1 MVIITCAG
9 LGSRFKGYIN
19 YPKQLLPLKN
29 GKYLIESI
37 IENVKGIDENIVLV
51 CNENNYKYFKFLGL
65 PIVIVDKLKGAAYSG
80 SYAIKDENEPLVV
93 IDSDGFYSKNIF
105 KELKEILKT
114 KNCCVVDERLKDPKL
129 YSFVITE
136 NDRVVKTIEKE
147 EGGDYGII
155 GIFGFRNTQEYK
167 QAVNKML
174 ETINPK
180 EYTNALVYNFLTDNT
195 YLKTTEYKIL
205 GTPRQY
211 EDYISKRM

>member
-19 YPKQLLPLKN
+19 YPKQLLTLKN
-29 GKYLIESI
+29 GNYLIESI
-37 IENVKGIDENIVLV
+37 VENVREIDKNIVLV
-51 CNENNYKYFKFLGL
+51 CNENNYKYFEFLKL
-65 PIVIVDKLKGAAYSG
+65 PIVIVDKMLGSAYSAYCG
-80 SYAIKDENEPLVV
+80 IDSQNESLIV
-93 IDSDGFYSKNIF
+93 IDSDGYYSKNIF

-136 NDRVVKTIEKE
+136 NNNVIKTIEKE
-147 EGGDYGII
+147 KGGDFGII
-155 GIFGFRNTQEYK
+155 GIYGFKNTQEYK
-167 QAVNKML
+167 NAVEKML
-174 ETINPK
+174 VSIKPK

-211 EDYISKRM
+211 ENYISKCV

>member
-65 PIVIVDKLKGAAYSG
+65 PIVIVDKLKGSAYSG

-105 KELKEILKT
+105 KELFEILKS

>member
-65 PIVIVDKLKGAAYSG
+65 PIVIVDKLKGSAYSG

>member
-1 MVIITCAG
+1 MVVITCAG
-9 LGSRFKGYIN
+9 LGSRFKEYIN

-37 IENVKGIDENIVLV
+37 IENVKEIDENIVLV

-65 PIVIVDKLKGAAYSG
+65 PIVIVDKMLGSAYSAYCG
-80 SYAIKDENEPLVV
+80 IDNQNESLMV
-93 IDSDGFYSKNIF
+93 IDSDGYYSKNIF

-136 NDRVVKTIEKE
+136 NDRVIKTIEKE

-155 GIFGFRNTQEYK
+155 GIYGFRNTQEYK
-167 QAVNKML
+167 QVVNKML
-174 ETINPK
+174 KSINPK

-211 EDYISKRM
+211 EDYISKCV

>member
-19 YPKQLLPLKN
+19 YPKQLLHLKN

-65 PIVIVDKLKGAAYSG
+65 PIVIVDKMLGSAYSA
-80 SYAIKDENEPLVV
+80 YYTIKDENEPLVV
-93 IDSDGFYSKNIF
+93 IDSDGYYSKNIF

-129 YSFVITE
+129 YSFVCVV
-136 NDRVVKTIEKE
+136 NDRVIKTIEKE
-147 EGGDYGII
+147 SGGDYGII
-155 GIFGFRNTQEYK
+155 GIYGFRNTQEYK

-174 ETINPK
+174 GSINPK

>member
-65 PIVIVDKLKGAAYSG
+65 PIVIVDKLKGSAYSG

-114 KNCCVVDERLKDPKL
+114 KNCCVVDERLKDSKL

-136 NDRVVKTIEKE
+136 NDRVIKTIEKE

-155 GIFGFRNTQEYK
+155 GIYGFRNTQEYK

>member
-65 PIVIVDKLKGAAYSG
+65 PIVIVDKLKGSAYSG

-155 GIFGFRNTQEYK
+155 GIYGFRNTQEYK